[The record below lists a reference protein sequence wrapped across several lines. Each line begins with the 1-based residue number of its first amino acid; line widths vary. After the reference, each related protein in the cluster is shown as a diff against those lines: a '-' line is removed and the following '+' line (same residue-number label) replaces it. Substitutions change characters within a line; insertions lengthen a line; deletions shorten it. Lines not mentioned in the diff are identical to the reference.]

1 MGDLSLLCL
10 RTPRL
15 ELRLATH
22 AELRAL
28 GEVAQAGIHDPG
40 TMPFYVPWTDDAD
53 RPGFVDEFVG
63 HHEAALRDWRP
74 ERWNLPLVAFANG
87 RPVGMQTIR
96 SERFAET
103 RTVDTGSWLGRA
115 WQGRGL
121 GTELR
126 AAVLSLAFDGLGALR
141 ATSGSIAG
149 NPQSLGVS
157 RKLGYRETGSKT
169 VAPRGEPVEELL
181 LELRSDEFESPVP
194 VEIAGLDG
202 LHSRFGSDRLA

>member
-1 MGDLSLLCL
+1 MAELSQLRL

-22 AELRAL
+22 AELGAL
-28 GEVAQAGIHDPG
+28 AEVARAGIHDPA
-40 TMPFYVPWTDDAD
+40 TMPFYVPWTDNSD
-53 RPGFVDEFVG
+53 RPGFVDEFVE
-63 HHEAALRDWRP
+63 HHEAALREWRP
-74 ERWNLPLVAFANG
+74 EKWNLDLVAFADG
-87 RPVGMQTIR
+87 RPIGAQGIR
-96 SERFAET
+96 GERFAET
-103 RTVDTGSWLGRA
+103 RTVDTGSWLGRT

-126 AAVLSLAFDGLGALR
+126 AAVLSLAFDGLGALK
-141 ATSGSIAG
+141 ATSGAIDK

-169 VAPRGEPVEELL
+169 VAPRGEPVSELL
-181 LELRSDEFESPVP
+181 LELRSDEFVSPVP
-194 VEIAGLDG
+194 VEITGLDG